1 MARAINPHTKQ
12 NIIDTAAAL
21 FFERGFYKVSVDELV
36 AELRVS
42 KGTIYRHFGN
52 KEEIVE
58 TVLAQFNERRN
69 AELAAIVQDDGL
81 DFSAKLERV
90 TTVTGQVLS
99 QINERFYDDL
109 RIHYPR
115 LWSQYE
121 QARAWRLDHYYRP
134 MFQQGVAQNVIRAD
148 WSLEFLLMT
157 YRKLT
162 EIVIRPKSLDNLPIT
177 RSDAYKQVTQLFL
190 EGARQR

>member
-1 MARAINPHTKQ
+1 MARPINQHAKQ
-12 NIIDTAAAL
+12 NIIDTAATL

-36 AELRVS
+36 AELRIS
-42 KGTIYRHFGN
+42 KGTIYRHFAN

-58 TVLAQFNERRN
+58 AVLAQFNERRN
-69 AELAAIVQDDGL
+69 AELEAIVRDATLG
-81 DFSAKLERV
+81 FSAKLERV
-90 TTVTGQVLS
+90 TAATGQVLS

-115 LWSQYE
+115 LWQQYE
-121 QARAWRLDHYYRP
+121 QARDWRLDNYYRP
-134 MFQQGVAQNVIRAD
+134 MFEQGIAQGILRSD
-148 WSLEFLLMT
+148 WSLPFLLLT

-162 EIVIRPKSLDNLPIT
+162 EIVIRPKSLDTLPIT

-190 EGARQR
+190 EGAMQR

>member
-1 MARAINPHTKQ
+1 MARSINPKTKQ
-12 NIIDTAAAL
+12 TILDAAATL

-69 AELAAIVQDDGL
+69 AELAAIVQNEAL
-81 DFSAKLERV
+81 HFSTKLEQV
-90 TTVTGQVLS
+90 TAATGQVLS

-115 LWSQYE
+115 LWQQYE
-121 QARAWRLDHYYRP
+121 QARDWRLDHYYRP
-134 MFQQGVAQNVIRAD
+134 MFQQGIDQGIIRSD
-148 WSLEFLLMT
+148 WSLAFLLLT

-162 EIVIRPKSLDNLPIT
+162 EIVIRPKSLDTLPIT
-177 RSDAYKQVTQLFL
+177 RSTAYKQVTQLFL
-190 EGARQR
+190 EGAMQR